1 MEGAVFVF
9 VEKAEENM
17 GVATDCFDNE
27 HYNACVNRAYYGMF
41 QIAVALLFK
50 SGCRPKSNRIGHGW
64 VQAEFTR
71 LFINQRKRFPRLK
84 GCLSY
89 AQETRDYADYSEVRI
104 NRKKAK
110 QVLAKANNFFREL
123 YRELYDED

>member
-1 MEGAVFVF
+1 MDGAFIVFA
-9 VEKAEENM
+9 EKAEENM
-17 GVATDCFDNE
+17 GAAANCFDNE
-27 HYNACVNRAYYGMF
+27 YYNACVNRAYYGMF

-50 SGCRPKSNRIGHGW
+50 TGCKSKSNKIGHDW
-64 VQAEFTR
+64 VQAEFTK

-89 AQETRDYADYSEVRI
+89 VQEARDYADYSEVRI

-110 QVLAKANNFFREL
+110 RILAKANKFFGEL
-123 YRELYDED
+123 YREIYDED